1 MVEFCGVVERL
12 TEGMCGTGIH
22 YRQSVPLARRVMYYL
37 WITLI
42 SVWCMFAEQSK
53 SPWVGTERQNSC
65 RKPDS
70 WSRPH
75 KRWPPPF
82 LSLQPEKT
90 KCEADVS
97 GQRQRVLWSSWD
109 SLQPAG
115 RGADKSASHSS
126 AQMKA
131 VKLTSENAAQP
142 RVGRLFLRGALLWH

>member
-1 MVEFCGVVERL
+1 MEFRGAVKRL
-12 TEGMCGTGIH
+12 TEGMGGTGIH
-22 YRQSVPLARRVMYYL
+22 YRQSVPLAPRVMYYL

-53 SPWVGTERQNSC
+53 SPWVGAERQNSC
-65 RKPDS
+65 RKPGS

-97 GQRQRVLWSSWD
+97 GQRRWVLRSSWD

-142 RVGRLFLRGALLWH
+142 GVGRLFLRGALLWH